1 MTKKRSV
8 MLIALVL
15 ALLMPVITVFATVAN
30 AEATGTPATTST
42 KYESPDINALMG
54 AGEEPEDISVSAKTH
69 YQTKMWYEYIQYSDH
84 AVASYRESDDSRLV
98 FYDPY
103 TYTNAMVMDVPSKEE
118 IEFSTMS
125 SYSFSYTTSKTL
137 SSNLSSTYT
146 SSEAIQSSGTDE
158 TGSEVKNT
166 GTTKTTFNHKTHST
180 DRGAV
185 VGENRS
191 THELFESDTELGQKG
206 GLIGIVASE
215 TIKIGI
221 DTTQQHNR
229 TTYEDHGTDTDYE
242 GEDTV
247 EYDTT
252 SNTTGWTRLSDR
264 VTRSTG
270 SSKSTSTTWSETEG
284 TTVTKNF
291 AATHFADDGVT
302 PLPWA
307 VVKYQVKMPVKCCLQ
322 IKVEGE
328 WVTVSTVYCM
338 LTTVQGTCRAW
349 LQNGELYYEDWGNGR
364 PVVATDFW
372 SGYLSEDALIAA
384 YANKLYP
391 KGGGN

>member
-15 ALLMPVITVFATVAN
+15 ALLMPVITALATVAS
-30 AEATGTPATTST
+30 AETAEPMVT

-54 AGEEPEDISVSAKTH
+54 AGQEPEDISVTAKTL
-69 YQTKMWYEYIQYSDH
+69 YQEKMWYEYIQYSEH
-84 AVASYRESDDSRLV
+84 PVASYRESDDSRLV

-103 TYTNAMVMDVPSKEE
+103 TYTNAMVMEVPGKEE

-146 SSEAIQSSGTDE
+146 TSEAIQSSGKDE

-166 GTTKTTFNHKTHST
+166 GTTTTTFNHQQHSN
-180 DRGAV
+180 DRGTV
-185 VGENRS
+185 VGENFIS
-191 THELFESDTELGQKG
+191 HELFESDTELGQKG
-206 GLIGIVASE
+206 GLAGILAAE
-215 TIKIGI
+215 TIKIGY
-221 DTTQQHNR
+221 DSTQQHNR

-252 SNTTGWTRLSDR
+252 SNTTGWTKLSDR
-264 VTRSTG
+264 VTRTTG

-307 VVKYQVKMPVKCCLQ
+307 VVKYRVLMPMKCCLQ

-328 WVTVSTVYCM
+328 WVTVSTIYCM

-364 PVVATDFW
+364 PVVASDFW
-372 SGYLSEDALIAA
+372 AGYMSKEALVAA
-384 YANKLYP
+384 YADKLYP
-391 KGGGN
+391 VGGGN